1 MYQYLWSSLCWI
13 WLLLCWQGAF
23 AQNEYLIEFDTG
35 KTAISLAQVAAIQ
48 SVAREL
54 GGSPIEKIVVYA
66 YASDAQ
72 GSDTNERLARRRSY
86 LIQQCLERA
95 GVPLSRLHLRHFTCG
110 PEELGCPMGARIW
123 VERHRTLEATN
134 AYQDRNREYVWNQL
148 AEAYEEIFTIQPH
161 RDTFLTLRR
170 QGMVFIPQGTFDTDQ
185 PMPIVV
191 TIRHLGTR
199 LDQWLHGLEGN
210 NATIYGARELLDLQ
224 ATQNGQPLPRAYR
237 HPISLVLWNRQVHLI
252 PTMPYWYQNGQWEE
266 ASSSALQLWGVHAEQ
281 ATAAR
286 CTQTMQALELPDFA
300 TPPQRPA
307 YEHPD
312 SATALQDAAIA
323 ALTERLQ
330 ALEGLRYSKTGK
342 KEIWTPQQKQKV
354 YTLTNQRAKLL
365 VQREERRRKV
375 VLQNAALEEQYYKT
389 VAAYNQHRHQQQR
402 QFLDQQFTQGQ
413 QTVQRTSI
421 CGGYQAR
428 QAYLRLIYTMTQLE
442 QFRAKLREQ
451 PLLNEESEHY
461 WMLLTEQGTWGF
473 HVKTTEE
480 TAAPKELSVQVKTP
494 ISAYKVTAAL
504 DLGKKTILGEP
515 VDANTLQ
522 FQGIPALLRR
532 GQLWAVVEGREGYE
546 VATMELQFTPT
557 EALPTLSFQPIAFK
571 TALLGLQPVEPE

>member
-13 WLLLCWQGAF
+13 WLLLSWQGAF

-35 KTAISLAQVAAIQ
+35 KTAISLDQVAVIQ
-48 SVAREL
+48 SVARKL
-54 GGSPIEKIVVYA
+54 GSGPKEKIVVYA

-72 GSDTNERLARRRSY
+72 GNDTNERLARRRSY

-95 GVPLSRLHLRHFTCG
+95 GVPLSRLHMRHFTCG
-110 PEELGCPMGARIW
+110 PDELGCPIGARIW
-123 VERHRTLEATN
+123 VERHRTLEVAN

-148 AEAYEEIFTIQPH
+148 AEVYEETFTIQPD

-185 PMPIVV
+185 LMPIVV

-210 NATIYGARELLDLQ
+210 NATVYGARELLDLQ
-224 ATQNGQPLPRAYR
+224 AIQNGQPLPKAYR
-237 HPISLVLWNRQVHLI
+237 HPISLVLWNRQAHLT
-252 PTMPYWYQNGQWEE
+252 PTIPYWYRNRQWEE
-266 ASSSALQLWGVHAEQ
+266 AFSPALQLWGVHAEQ

-286 CTQTMQALELPDFA
+286 CTQTVQTLELPDFA
-300 TPPQRPA
+300 PPPQRPA

-312 SATALQDAAIA
+312 SATMLQDAAIN

-330 ALEGLRYSKTGK
+330 ALETLRYSKNGK
-342 KEIWTPQQKQKV
+342 KEIWTPQQKQKA
-354 YTLTNQRAKLL
+354 YALTNQRAKLL

-389 VAAYNQHRHQQQR
+389 VATYNQHRHQQQR
-402 QFLDQQFTQGQ
+402 QFLERQSTQGQ
-413 QTVQRTSI
+413 QAVQRMSI
-421 CGGYQAR
+421 CDAYQAR
-428 QAYLRLIYTMTQLE
+428 QTYLRLGYTTTQLE
-442 QFRAKLREQ
+442 QLQTQMREH
-451 PLLNEESEHY
+451 PLSNEGSEHY

-473 HVKTTEE
+473 HVKATERTVVPTE
-480 TAAPKELSVQVKTP
+480 VSIQVKTP
-494 ISAYKVTAAL
+494 ISAYKITAAL
-504 DLGKKTILGEP
+504 DLGSKTVLAEP

-522 FQGIPALLRR
+522 FRGVSSLLQR
-532 GQLWAVVEGREGYE
+532 GRLWAVVEGSDGYE
-546 VATMELQFTPT
+546 VATMELQFTS
-557 EALPTLSFQPIAFK
+557 EEDLPVLSFQPIAFK
-571 TALLGLQPVEPE
+571 TALLGSPSVEPE